1 MPSWEPVAAVRGI
14 AASLE
19 PDMTV
24 RPPLLLTLAA
34 AGLLS
39 CTAAVAQDPHS
50 GPGAMRCTVVIGRLS
65 SADTGTRM
73 PVLSWVQGYL
83 SGLAATRADTPPDVP
98 EYDAL
103 SPRILALCKADPTSD
118 LAHVARRI
126 LPPLSRVAS
135 RD

>member
-1 MPSWEPVAAVRGI
+1 M
-14 AASLE
+14 
-19 PDMTV
+19 
-24 RPPLLLTLAA
+24 RPPLLITLAA
-34 AGLLS
+34 AGLLP
-39 CTAAVAQDPHS
+39 CMAAVAQGAHS

-65 SADTGTRM
+65 SADTGHRM
-73 PVLSWVQGYL
+73 PVLAWAQGYL
-83 SGLAATRADTPPDVP
+83 SGLAAARADAAPADVP